1 MAATLLDTFRA
12 LSSFNPKPE
21 DIAGARWENYVD
33 WAIAQGL
40 APLAAYNLE
49 YRLAA
54 ADVPDWARDRLLS
67 VYQGS
72 LNDNV
77 MKLVSFKRAIDEL
90 ERSRVLL
97 LGAASFAESLYPHIA
112 FRPVADIQL
121 LARAEEMGALVEVL
135 RQGEFHREGK
145 VETTRGAARILS
157 DGRTEIAIF
166 TEPLGEAAR
175 GQLSGIFERA
185 LPMKVYGPAVFRPNH
200 EDAVLLLALDH
211 ARAGYQVPYIS
222 YVDLRELLSGA
233 RSLAGPYSKSLD
245 IDALKRRAL
254 EWNIERALYASAS
267 IVQRLFPEIR
277 DVAEALKP
285 SLRSST
291 QKLLDRW
298 VVAKV
303 VELGAMRI
311 LRGSERWR
319 RLLTGGN

>member
-1 MAATLLDTFRA
+1 MAATFLDTFRT
-12 LSSFNPKPE
+12 LSSFDPKAR
-21 DIAGARWENYVD
+21 DLAGAPWENYVD

-54 ADVPDWARDRLLS
+54 GDVPDWARDRLLS

-77 MKLVSFKRAIDEL
+77 MKLVSLKRAIDEI
-90 ERSRVLL
+90 EGMRVLL
-97 LGAASFAESLYPHIA
+97 LGAPSFAESLYPHIA
-112 FRPVADIQL
+112 FRPIADIQL
-121 LARAEEMGALVEVL
+121 LVRAEDVRALVEVL
-135 RQGEFHREGK
+135 RQGEFVREGIS
-145 VETTRGAARILS
+145 TRGAARALS

-166 TEPLGEAAR
+166 TQILGEAAQ
-175 GQLSGIFERA
+175 GHLSGIFERA
-185 LPMKVYGPAVFRPNH
+185 LPMKVYGPSVFRPNH
-200 EDAVLLLALDH
+200 EDAVLLLALEH
-211 ARAGYQVPYIS
+211 ARSGYQVPYIS

-233 RSLAGPYSKSLD
+233 HSLVGPYSKSLD
-245 IDALKRRAL
+245 IDALKRRAQ
-254 EWNIERALYASAS
+254 EWNIERALYTSVAIA
-267 IVQRLFPEIR
+267 QRLFPEIR
-277 DVAEALKP
+277 NVTEALKP

-298 VVAKV
+298 VIDKV
-303 VELGAMRI
+303 VQLGSMRI